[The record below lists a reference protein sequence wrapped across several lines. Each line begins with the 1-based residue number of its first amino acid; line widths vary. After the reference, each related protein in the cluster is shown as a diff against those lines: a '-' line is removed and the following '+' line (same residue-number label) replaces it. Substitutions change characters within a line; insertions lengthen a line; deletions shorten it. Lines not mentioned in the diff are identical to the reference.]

1 MNTPKKPAARSAVVA
16 ILALIGSMIAVVLA
30 ATPAAASHY
39 RANQLTWHAG
49 GAANQVE
56 FHLTGS
62 WRCSFYIDPCTFAP
76 GDVVTSQYIDTG
88 DGEAVVVEMTAV
100 TVDPVNDV
108 VTAEGHAVHTYA
120 AAGSYVAS
128 SSDCCRLSSSDGH
141 MNNGDGEIR
150 YETLVDLSKT
160 SASPVGL
167 VPPIVDCPVE
177 STCTF
182 SVPASDPDSQPM
194 KWRLATDLEA
204 GGSAGAFTQPAG
216 ATIAATTGL
225 YTWDTR
231 GADLA
236 TSGSTFYSTQV
247 MIENVVGG
255 VVVSRAAVDFFIRL
269 GSNSTNAQPVFTSPT
284 PANGAV
290 LNAVLG
296 TPFSF
301 TVAASDPD
309 AGDVVTP
316 SAIGLPG
323 GATFAP
329 TPGNPASGT
338 FSWTPNAVGDH
349 NVTLLAADDKGLGA
363 VPRTVTIRVTST
375 NPPPVVDAGPDR
387 SGPNRSE
394 VTLDGTV
401 TDTEPVT
408 TKWTATPLS
417 GVPTGATCTFANP
430 NAVDTTVSCTSAG
443 TWTLTLTADDGTNPP
458 VSDTAVLT
466 LTNPAPLVDAGAD
479 RSGANSTAISLD
491 GTVTDTEPVTTKW
504 TATPLSGVPTGA
516 TCTFANPNA
525 VDTTVSCTSAGTW
538 TLTLTA
544 DDGTNPP
551 VSDTATL
558 TVTNPA
564 PDVDAGTDRTGVE
577 GSPIAL
583 DATVGD
589 TEPVTTTWKATA
601 GANVDAGASCTFADP
616 GAVDTTV
623 RCTDDG
629 TWTLEL
635 TGDDGVNPKV
645 SDTLVLTVT
654 NAAPGVSITAP
665 AAGTT
670 TPTGTAVSLSATT
683 TDAGSNDTRTCSIAW
698 GDGTSGAGTMTG
710 GTCTGSH
717 TYTAAGTPTISVT
730 VTDDDGGSTTATRSI
745 TVTATTPPP
754 PADALKVTGGGWLDE
769 GRDKARF
776 GFVAKSSGA
785 GYRGKITVRVH
796 GDRFKGTTVSS
807 LAVSGRTAT
816 WSGTGRWNGKKGYTF
831 SAEATD
837 HRRKGKKDKLV
848 IKVKD
853 ARGTVVLSLGGQLTK
868 GQITIH

>member
-1 MNTPKKPAARSAVVA
+1 MNTPTKPAARRAVVA
-16 ILALIGSMIAVVLA
+16 VLALIGSMIAVVLG

-62 WRCSFYIDPCTFAP
+62 WRCSFYIDPCTYAP
-76 GDVVTSQYIDTG
+76 GDVVTSQYIDPG
-88 DGEAVVVEMTAV
+88 DGGFVEVEMTAV
-100 TVDPVNDV
+100 AVDPANDV

-120 AAGSYVAS
+120 APGAYVAS
-128 SSDCCRLSSSDGH
+128 SSDCCRLSSYDGH

-194 KWRLATDLEA
+194 KWRLATAEEA
-204 GGSAGAFTQPAG
+204 AGDFGTFTQPTG
-216 ATIAATTGL
+216 ATVDANSGL

-231 GADLA
+231 GAALA
-236 TSGSTFYSTQV
+236 ESGSTFYSTQV

-255 VVVSRAAVDFFIRL
+255 VMVSRAAVDFFIRL

-296 TPFSF
+296 APFSF

-309 AGDVVTP
+309 ATDVVTP
-316 SAIGLPG
+316 SAIGLPT
-323 GATFAP
+323 GATFTP
-329 TPGNPASGT
+329 TPGNPAGGT
-338 FSWTPNAVGDH
+338 FAWTPNVVGDH

-401 TDTEPVT
+401 TDTEAVT

-417 GVPTGATCTFANP
+417 GVPAGATCTFANP
-430 NAVDTTVSCTSAG
+430 DAVDTTVSCTSAG

-466 LTNPAPLVDAGAD
+466 LTNPAP
-479 RSGANSTAISLD
+479 
-491 GTVTDTEPVTTKW
+491 
-504 TATPLSGVPTGA
+504 
-516 TCTFANPNA
+516 
-525 VDTTVSCTSAGTW
+525 
-538 TLTLTA
+538 
-544 DDGTNPP
+544 
-551 VSDTATL
+551 
-558 TVTNPA
+558 
-564 PDVDAGTDRTGVE
+564 DVDAGPDKAGAE
-577 GSPIAL
+577 GSTITL

-601 GANVDAGASCTFADP
+601 GAGVDAGASCTFADP

-635 TGDDGVNPKV
+635 TGDDGVNPPV
-645 SDTLVLTVT
+645 GDTLVLTVT
-654 NAAPGVSITAP
+654 NAAPGVTITAP

-670 TPTGTAVSLSATT
+670 TPTGTVVALSATT

-717 TYTAAGTPTISVT
+717 TYAAAGTPTITVT

-754 PADALKVTGGGWLDE
+754 PAEELKVTGGGWLDE

-776 GFVAKSSGA
+776 GFVARSNGT

-796 GDRFKGTTVSS
+796 GDKFKGTTVTALS
-807 LAVSGRTAT
+807 VSGKTAT
-816 WSGTGRWNGKKGYTF
+816 WAGTGRWNGKNGYSF

-837 HRRKGKKDKLV
+837 HGKKGRKGKKDKLV

-853 ARGTVVLSLGGQLTK
+853 ARGKVVLTLGGQLTK
-868 GQITIH
+868 GQVTIH

>member
-1 MNTPKKPAARSAVVA
+1 MNTPTKPAARRAVVA
-16 ILALIGSMIAVVLA
+16 VLALIGSMIAVVLG

-49 GAANQVE
+49 SAANQVE

-62 WRCSFYIDPCTFAP
+62 WRCSFYINPCTYAP
-76 GDVVTSQYIDTG
+76 GDVVTSQYIDPG
-88 DGEAVVVEMTAV
+88 DGGFVEVEMTAV
-100 TVDPVNDV
+100 AVDPANDV

-120 AAGSYVAS
+120 APGAYVAS
-128 SSDCCRLSSSDGH
+128 SSDCCRLSSYDGH

-194 KWRLATDLEA
+194 KWRLATAEEA
-204 GGSAGAFTQPAG
+204 AGNFGTFTQPTG
-216 ATIAATTGL
+216 ATVDANSGL

-231 GADLA
+231 GAALA
-236 TSGSTFYSTQV
+236 ESGSTFYSTQV

-296 TPFSF
+296 SPFSF

-309 AGDVVTP
+309 AADVVTP
-316 SAIGLPG
+316 SAIGLPT
-323 GATFAP
+323 GATFTP
-329 TPGNPASGT
+329 TPGNPAGGT
-338 FSWTPNAVGDH
+338 FAWTPNVVGDH

-375 NPPPVVDAGPDR
+375 NDPPVVDAGADR
-387 SGPNRSE
+387 SGANRSE
-394 VTLDGTV
+394 VALDGTV

-417 GVPTGATCTFANP
+417 GVPAGATCTFANPNAVDTTVSCTSAGTWTLTLTADDGTNPPVSDTTTLTLTNPAPLVDAGPDRSGANSTAISLDGTVTDTEPTTKTWTATPLSGVPAGATCTFANP

-458 VSDTAVLT
+458 VSDTA
-466 LTNPAPLVDAGAD
+466 
-479 RSGANSTAISLD
+479 I
-491 GTVTDTEPVTTKW
+491 
-504 TATPLSGVPTGA
+504 
-516 TCTFANPNA
+516 
-525 VDTTVSCTSAGTW
+525 
-538 TLTLTA
+538 
-544 DDGTNPP
+544 
-551 VSDTATL
+551 L

-564 PDVDAGTDRTGVE
+564 PDVDAGPDKAGAE
-577 GSPIAL
+577 GSTITL

-601 GANVDAGASCTFADP
+601 GAGVDAGASCTFGDP

-635 TGDDGVNPKV
+635 TGDDGVNPVVK
-645 SDTLVLTVT
+645 DTAVLTVT
-654 NAAPGVSITAP
+654 NAAPGVTITAP
-665 AAGTT
+665 AAGST

-717 TYTAAGTPTISVT
+717 TYAAAGTPTITVT

-754 PADALKVTGGGWLDE
+754 PAEELKVTGGGWLDE

-776 GFVAKSSGA
+776 GFVARSSGT

-796 GDRFKGTTVSS
+796 GDKFKGTTVTALS
-807 LAVSGRTAT
+807 VSGKTAT
-816 WSGTGRWNGKKGYTF
+816 WSGTGKWNGKNGYSFT
-831 SAEATD
+831 AEATD
-837 HRRKGKKDKLV
+837 HGRKGKKDKLV

-853 ARGTVVLSLGGQLTK
+853 AKGKVVLTLGGQITK
-868 GQITIH
+868 GQVTIH